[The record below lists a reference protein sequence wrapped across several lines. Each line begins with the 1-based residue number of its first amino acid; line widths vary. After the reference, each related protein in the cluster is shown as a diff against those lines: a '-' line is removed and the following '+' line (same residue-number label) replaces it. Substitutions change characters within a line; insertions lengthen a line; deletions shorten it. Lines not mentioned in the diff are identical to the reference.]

1 MLQAQLNPHFLY
13 NTLDAMKWLGVAHQ
27 APEVAALA
35 TDLADILRFSISGEE
50 LVTLERELELLDRY
64 LDIQLIRFEDRFT
77 CEIDAVDRLQS
88 CLVPEVD
95 LPDVLVPSFI
105 LQPLVENAIIHG
117 VADRDDGYIKV
128 QAVQEGDDLVL
139 RVSDNGCGM
148 TPEVLERLNS
158 GDKRIPGGHLGLYN
172 TDSIIRLRFGA
183 AYGLTARSVPGE
195 GSCVSLRMP
204 IQREEA
210 CDAEGADR

>member
-1 MLQAQLNPHFLY
+1 M
-13 NTLDAMKWLGVAHQ
+13 D
-27 APEVAALA
+27 
-35 TDLADILRFSISGEE
+35 
-50 LVTLERELELLDRY
+50 TLENLASFYRISLNNGSNVITVRDE
-64 LDIQLIRFEDRFT
+64 IQLVENYLH
-77 CEIDAVDRLQS
+77 LQKMRYIEFMDYMVAFS
-88 CLVPEVD
+88 PNIYDYSIPKLT
-95 LPDVLVPSFI
+95 

-158 GDKRIPGGHLGLYN
+158 VDKRIPGGHLGLYN

-210 CDAEGADR
+210 GDAEGADR

>member
-1 MLQAQLNPHFLY
+1 MQEQTVNITTEY
-13 NTLDAMKWLGVAHQ
+13 IKLDALLKFAGAV
-27 APEVAALA
+27 E
-35 TDLADILRFSISGEE
+35 TGGE
-50 LVTLERELELLDRY
+50 
-64 LDIQLIRFEDRFT
+64 
-77 CEIDAVDRLQS
+77 A
-88 CLVPEVD
+88 
-95 LPDVLVPSFI
+95 
-105 LQPLVENAIIHG
+105 
-117 VADRDDGYIKV
+117 K

-148 TPEVLERLNS
+148 APEVLERLNS

-210 CDAEGADR
+210 GDAEGADR